1 MDTELLGWIK
11 ASEYRREIL
20 LCLANEDL
28 LMPSEIAE
36 RTDRH
41 LSHVSGTLTDM
52 EERDVTE
59 CVTPGRQKGRLYSLT
74 ESGSEISAR
83 L

>member
-1 MDTELLGWIK
+1 MDPELLGWVK

-20 LCLANEDL
+20 RTLAAEDL
-28 LMPSEIAE
+28 LTPSEIAE

-52 EERDVTE
+52 EDRGVVE
-59 CVTPGRQKGRLYSLT
+59 CVTPERQKGRLYSIT
-74 ESGSEISAR
+74 ERGSDITEYV
-83 L
+83 